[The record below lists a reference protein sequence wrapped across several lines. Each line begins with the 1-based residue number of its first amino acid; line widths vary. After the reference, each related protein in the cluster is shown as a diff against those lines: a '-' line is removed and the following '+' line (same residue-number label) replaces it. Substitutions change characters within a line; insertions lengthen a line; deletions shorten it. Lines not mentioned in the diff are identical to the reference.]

1 MLGLSIQNKD
11 FSNENMKNESLSENQ
26 NKFNIGL
33 KQQAS
38 ALQTK
43 PMFIYEPQLFPGH
56 MIKKVTDGKE
66 WHELSPNT
74 KI

>member
-26 NKFNIGL
+26 NKFNFCL
-33 KQQAS
+33 KQQSS

-43 PMFIYEPQLFPGH
+43 PMFIYEP
-56 MIKKVTDGKE
+56 
-66 WHELSPNT
+66 
-74 KI
+74 

>member
-43 PMFIYEPQLFPGH
+43 PMFIYEP
-56 MIKKVTDGKE
+56 
-66 WHELSPNT
+66 
-74 KI
+74 